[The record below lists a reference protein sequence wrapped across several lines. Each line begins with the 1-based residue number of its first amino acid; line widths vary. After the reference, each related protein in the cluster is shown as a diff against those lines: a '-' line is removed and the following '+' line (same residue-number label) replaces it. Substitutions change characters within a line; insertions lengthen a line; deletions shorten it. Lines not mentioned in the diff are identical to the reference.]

1 MATRTIATDIVL
13 KGEKEFNDAMKSVN
27 NNLRNLKSDMSV
39 CSAEFDKNADSMEAL
54 EKKNKILSASVE
66 QHGAKVDALQRMY
79 DRMISVHGEASSA
92 ADKYRQDLNYA
103 TAALL
108 KEKKALEDNESA
120 MEKLKAEAKKAGET
134 TEELADSV
142 KKAGSEIENS
152 QKSYKTAIS
161 GYLGVIDKLAEAKD
175 KLDEVVEKH
184 KKAGE
189 LLKLAAAPAALSTKG
204 IALITKASVVA
215 TGALAALG
223 ATGVTAMVGFASE
236 AAEAARAAQEA
247 GEPLTQ
253 TQQQWLSFANSLDG
267 LEASSARAKSAMGMI
282 LLPALRDLSTEG
294 ADLLDSF
301 SRDMEAAASS
311 PEQQGKIM
319 ADYIVKAAQML
330 REKIPEYV
338 QLGKELVS
346 GLGDGLSESGPEL
359 IDMGA
364 DLAFDL
370 LDGIIDNA
378 PAMADAGMMLMQRFI
393 QSLIDRGPDAV
404 ASGAEMVEQ
413 IILGLAQNAPALIP
427 AAGELILQLVMALL
441 LASPDLLAA
450 GGELVMSIVE
460 GFINML
466 GLADDAG
473 AQVVSHIKN
482 GIAKAWDSLVSW
494 FDGIWNSLFN
504 RSVDVDVNGSGG
516 GSNVDGSHAS
526 GLDYVPFDGY
536 LAKLHKGE
544 MVLNSFDAD
553 RYRTSKGATTTK
565 VVNLTINAKSLTS
578 ADIDMVIDE
587 VNRKLGEDL

>member
-1 MATRTIATDIVL
+1 MATRTIGTDIKL
-13 KGEKEFNDAMKSVN
+13 TGEKEFNAGMKAMNS
-27 NNLRNLKSDMSV
+27 NLKTLRTDMAAV
-39 CSAEFDKNADSMEAL
+39 SAEFGDNANSMEAL
-54 EKKNKILSASVE
+54 TAKQKVLQQSVD
-66 QHGAKVDALQRMY
+66 QHKAKVDALRQKY
-79 DRMISVHGEASSA
+79 EQVKDLYGENSA
-92 ADKYRQDLNYA
+92 QADKYKQQLNQA
-103 TAALL
+103 TVALHKETEALEKNADAL
-108 KEKKALEDNESA
+108 KEVSQ
-120 MEKLKAEAKKAGET
+120 EKLKA
-134 TEELADSV
+134 
-142 KKAGSEIENS
+142 I
-152 QKSYKTAIS
+152 
-161 GYLGVIDKLAEAKD
+161 
-175 KLDEVVEKH
+175 
-184 KKAGE
+184 
-189 LLKLAAAPAALSTKG
+189 AAAAKSAFGGMGTAAAAGAKG
-204 IALITKASVVA
+204 IGMVSAASMAAVA
-215 TGALAALG
+215 GLGALG
-223 ATGVTAMVGFASE
+223 AVGLKTMAGFAME

-301 SRDMEAAASS
+301 ARDMEAAANS

-346 GLGDGLSESGPEL
+346 GLGDGLRESGPEL

-404 ASGAEMVEQ
+404 ASGADMVEQ

-427 AAGELILQLVMALL
+427 AAGKLILELAMALL

-450 GGELVMSIVE
+450 GGELVLSIVE

>member
-1 MATRTIATDIVL
+1 MAPRTIGTNVKL
-13 KGEKEFNDAMKSVN
+13 TGEKEFNAGMKAMNS
-27 NNLRNLKSDMSV
+27 NLKTLRTDMAAV
-39 CSAEFDKNADSMEAL
+39 SAEFGDNANSMEAL
-54 EKKNKILSASVE
+54 TAKQKVLQQSVD
-66 QHGAKVDALQRMY
+66 QHKAKVDALRQKY
-79 DRMISVHGEASSA
+79 EQVKDLYGENSA
-92 ADKYRQDLNYA
+92 QADKYKQQLNQA
-103 TAALL
+103 TVALHKETEALEKNADAL
-108 KEKKALEDNESA
+108 KEVSQ
-120 MEKLKAEAKKAGET
+120 EKLKAIASAAKSAFGGMGTAAAAG
-134 TEELADSV
+134 AKGIGMVSAASMAAV
-142 KKAGSEIENS
+142 AG
-152 QKSYKTAIS
+152 
-161 GYLGVIDKLAEAKD
+161 LGVLGT
-175 KLDEVVEKH
+175 V
-184 KKAGE
+184 G
-189 LLKLAAAPAALSTKG
+189 LKTMA
-204 IALITKASVVA
+204 
-215 TGALAALG
+215 
-223 ATGVTAMVGFASE
+223 GFAME
-236 AAEAARAAQEA
+236 AAEAARTAQEA

-301 SRDMEAAASS
+301 ARDMEAAASS

-338 QLGKELVS
+338 KLGKELVS
-346 GLGDGLSESGPEL
+346 GLGDGLRESGPEL

-404 ASGAEMVEQ
+404 ASGADMVEQ

-427 AAGELILQLVMALL
+427 AAGKLILELAMALL
-441 LASPDLLAA
+441 LTSPDLLAA
-450 GGELVMSIVE
+450 GGELVLSIVE

-565 VVNLTINAKSLTS
+565 ICNLTVNVKSLTS
-578 ADIDMVIDE
+578 EDVDMLIDE
-587 VNRKLGEDL
+587 INRKFGDDL